1 MIGLVVVLINVALVV
16 GLVAWL
22 QGGPDLTSPD
32 DPSSTP
38 SEPSSSSS
46 TSEKPKF
53 AEPRTVLDDDKDPF
67 VVVLGG
73 DEGVG
78 EGGWVQRMSTQAVE
92 RHRKVT
98 YSGLDPT
105 DPTKY
110 DEPTR
115 EGKGKS
121 LWLRNGS
128 ITGSSPSYATN
139 RLRFL
144 LPRNADVVVI
154 SYHPTSTKGLDRDLN
169 DLLKKVKGQARKAT
183 VTLVLAPNAADGSG
197 RTVRKRQRDWAERNG
212 VPTIDVHHAFSKASG
227 QELRSEWEDTHLTA
241 QGSDLWA
248 RTVLAKL
255 IGAGKATSTS
265 TSTSTTEPVPP
276 VEPTTETTTEPAPT
290 ETLTETAPVEP
301 EPTIT
306 SEPTYVPPAPTS
318 TYVPPAPTSTYNPP
332 PQPTETPSDDTST
345 TTEGE
350 SGTADPTTDQ
360 LSSSQPAG
368 DASS

>member
-98 YSGLDPT
+98 YAGLDPA

-110 DEPTR
+110 DEPVR

-128 ITGSSPSYATN
+128 VKGSSPSYATN

-144 LPRNADVVVI
+144 LPRNTDVVVI

-169 DLLKKVKGQARKAT
+169 DLLKKVKGQARGAT
-183 VTLVLAPNAADGSG
+183 VAIVLGPNAADGSG
-197 RTVRKRQRDWAERNG
+197 RTVRKRQHDWAERNG
-212 VPTIDVHHAFSKASG
+212 VPTIDVHRAFSKASG
-227 QELRSEWEDTHLTA
+227 QELRSEWEDTHLTE

-248 RTVLAKL
+248 RTVLARL
-255 IGAGKATSTS
+255 IGAGQAAPN
-265 TSTSTTEPVPP
+265 STSTTEAVPP
-276 VEPTTETTTEPAPT
+276 VEPTTETTTEPVPT
-290 ETLTETAPVEP
+290 DTLTETETTPVAPSPV
-301 EPTIT
+301 
-306 SEPTYVPPAPTS
+306 
-318 TYVPPAPTSTYNPP
+318 
-332 PQPTETPSDDTST
+332 
-345 TTEGE
+345 
-350 SGTADPTTDQ
+350 GT
-360 LSSSQPAG
+360 
-368 DASS
+368 

>member
-22 QGGPDLTSPD
+22 QGGPDLTSLD
-32 DPSSTP
+32 DSSSTS
-38 SEPSSSSS
+38 SEPSNSSS

-67 VVVLGG
+67 VTVLGG

-78 EGGWVQRMSTQAVE
+78 EGGWVQSMASQAAQ
-92 RHRKVT
+92 RHRRVN
-98 YSGLDPT
+98 YSALDPQ

-110 DEPTR
+110 ESSSGDG
-115 EGKGKS
+115 EGKRLGI
-121 LWLRNGS
+121 RNGS
-128 ITGSSPSYATN
+128 IKGSSPSYATN

-144 LPRNADVVVI
+144 LPGNTDVVVI
-154 SYHPTSTKGLDRDLN
+154 SYHPTSAKGVDHDLN

-183 VTLVLAPNAADGSG
+183 VTLVLGPNAADGSG

-248 RTVLAKL
+248 RTVLARL
-255 IGAGKATSTS
+255 IGAGKATS

-290 ETLTETAPVEP
+290 DTLTETAPVEP
-301 EPTIT
+301 EPTVT
-306 SEPTYVPPAPTS
+306 SER

-332 PQPTETPSDDTST
+332 PQPTESPSDDTST
-345 TTEGE
+345 TSEGD

-360 LSSSQPAG
+360 LSSSPSVG
-368 DASS
+368 DSSS